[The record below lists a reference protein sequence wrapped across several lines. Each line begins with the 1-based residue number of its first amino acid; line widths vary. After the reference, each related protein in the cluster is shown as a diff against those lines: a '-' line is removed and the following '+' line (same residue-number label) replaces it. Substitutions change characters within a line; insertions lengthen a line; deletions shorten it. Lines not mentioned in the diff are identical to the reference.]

1 MATTYRLQA
10 CKTLFTPA
18 WKEAAIGEQMAGM
31 MLHVH
36 ILRQQCRI

>member
-1 MATTYRLQA
+1 MAIMHRLQA

-18 WKEAAIGEQMAGM
+18 WKGLAIDDQMAGM
-31 MLHVH
+31 MLHMH